1 MNLQQL
7 RYLCAVVDHGLNVS
21 DAAAALRTSQ
31 PGISKQILQL
41 EEELGIEV
49 FVRRGRRLAT
59 LTPAGRI
66 VVATAR
72 KALAEIGNM
81 TRIADEYRNEDAG
94 TLAIATTHMQARY
107 VLPNVLRAFAQR
119 YPKVRLVLRQGNP
132 RQVAEHTI
140 AGDTDLGIATEALAD
155 YPELVTLP
163 CYDWNH
169 CVVVPRAHPLAKHR
183 GRLALETLAQHPIVT
198 YDSSFTGRSRIS
210 AAFAARGI
218 EPNVVLTALD
228 ADVIKTYVEL
238 GLGVGIISSMA
249 FNPARDVGLRLLD
262 CSRLFEKNIA
272 WIAVR
277 RGHYLRNFAYRFIE
291 LCNPELSEGIVRG
304 VASLAGGSPAPAPVS
319 GPGEVFE
326 DGGGI

>member
-1 MNLQQL
+1 MARRHRPAAGPPVNLQQI

-41 EEELGIEV
+41 ERELGIEV

-81 TRIADEYRNEDAG
+81 TRIADEFRNEDAG

-119 YPKVRLVLRQGNP
+119 YPKVRLVLHQGNP

-183 GRLALETLAQHPIVT
+183 GRLALESLAQHPIVT

-238 GLGVGIISSMA
+238 GMGVGIVAQMA
-249 FNPARDVGLRLLD
+249 FDPARDQRLARLDASHLFAPSTTRLALRRDAFL
-262 CSRLFEKNIA
+262 RGYVHAFIALFAPKYGRA
-272 WIAVR
+272 AVD
-277 RGHYLRNFAYRFIE
+277 A
-291 LCNPELSEGIVRG
+291 
-304 VASLAGGSPAPAPVS
+304 ALAGARVPS
-319 GPGEVFE
+319 
-326 DGGGI
+326 